1 MNLPIIDIIILVII
15 LASAVWGIF
24 KGFVSQ
30 IVSILAL
37 IIGSWCAYKFSNYA
51 SKEIIETFSLTIN
64 PATLQVIMFIIIL
77 IIVLLLGALLA
88 RALEGVIKLSMLEW
102 LNRLLG
108 FIFAALKTII
118 ILSLIVYILESL
130 NGTWNIIPKET
141 LNASKSYQILT
152 NFSAKLFP
160 YLQHILK

>member
-1 MNLPIIDIIILVII
+1 MNLPIIDITILVII
-15 LASAVWGIF
+15 LASAIWGIF

-30 IVSILAL
+30 IISILAL
-37 IIGSWCAYKFSNYA
+37 IIGSWCAYKFSNYV
-51 SKEIIETFSLTIN
+51 SKEIIEIFSLSIN
-64 PATLQVIMFIIIL
+64 PTTLQVIMFIIIL

-88 RALEGVIKLSMLEW
+88 RALEGVVKISMLDW

-118 ILSLIVYILESL
+118 ILSLFAYIVESL
-130 NGTWNIIPKET
+130 NETWHIIPQET
-141 LNASKSYQILT
+141 LNASKSYQLLSG
-152 NFSAKLFP
+152 FSAKLFP